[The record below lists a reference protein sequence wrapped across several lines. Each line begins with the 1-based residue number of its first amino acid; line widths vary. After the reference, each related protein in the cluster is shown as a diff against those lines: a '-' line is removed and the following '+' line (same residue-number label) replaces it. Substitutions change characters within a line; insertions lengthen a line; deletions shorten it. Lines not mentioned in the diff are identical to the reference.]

1 MLRLLG
7 LAIVGLLAAGSARAQ
22 DIREIQ
28 YDGFKVWVDCQRR
41 GAVRFF
47 YAAHRDSGSLPRGS
61 SYTIDPDTPR
71 ECQSKSTGTFGT
83 KRGIAFDVGH
93 QVPANHFDGSTKA
106 IRQANHWTNLLPQT
120 SSMNKGAW
128 RQTED
133 IIECLR
139 NQVVLQVWGG
149 AIWEGATNEFVASH
163 GMQTPSAF
171 WKVIIRTDNRQAI
184 GWIVPNKTNMGR
196 SRLNGTIVSVAEIE
210 SRTGLHFNAVNK
222 TTKPAASWPIP
233 RPCDIS

>member
-1 MLRLLG
+1 MLRWLG
-7 LAIVGLLAAGSARAQ
+7 FGIVFLLATGAANAQ
-22 DIREIQ
+22 EREIQ
-28 YDGFKVWVDCQRR
+28 YDGFKVWVDCQKR

-47 YAAHRDSGSLPRGS
+47 YVAHRDSGSLARKS
-61 SYTIDPDTPR
+61 SYKRDPDFPD
-71 ECQSKSTGTFGT
+71 ECQSKTNKEFGT
-83 KRGIAFDVGH
+83 KRRIPFDVGH

-106 IRQANHWTNLLPQT
+106 IQQTNYWTNLLPQT
-120 SSMNKGAW
+120 ASMNRGAW

-133 IIECLR
+133 IIECMR

-149 AIWEGATNEFVASH
+149 AIWDNATNEFVSSH
-163 GMQTPSAF
+163 GMQTPSAY
-171 WKVIIRTDNRQAI
+171 WKVIIRTDSRQAI

-196 SRLNGTIVSVAEIE
+196 AKLNGTIVSVAEIE

-222 TTKPAASWPIP
+222 TTKPAQSWPIP